1 MAPCDW
7 DVDPADY
14 PGVCPGW
21 ADYSADIKEVA
32 LELAVGFLWGATG
45 RRYGVCPVVVRPGG
59 QRYLSAPAYAA
70 FPVWP
75 GQEPL
80 FTGPYLYGGTWYNAP
95 AGCSSAC
102 CGSAG
107 CAVVLRG
114 PVASVDEVTIGD
126 EVVPPS
132 AYRVDVAGGA
142 WLLQRTDGE
151 CWPGCQNM
159 AADEGEPG
167 SFTVRYGAGV
177 ALPAMLKIA
186 TAALACQHG
195 KFLTGGACSLPSRM
209 TRMSRQGIEIEVD
222 SPDPDDGKTG
232 VKLVDD
238 VISTLNPSGRKS
250 PPLVLSPD
258 LPEACDR
265 FPMIPAGS

>member
-7 DVDPADY
+7 DVDPGDY
-14 PGVCPGW
+14 AGVCPDW
-21 ADYSADIKEVA
+21 ASYSADVREAA

-45 RRYGVCPVVVRPGG
+45 RRFGVCPVTVRPGG
-59 QRYLSAPAYAA
+59 QRMLAAPAYAA

-75 GQEPL
+75 GQEPAV
-80 FTGPYLYGGTWYNAP
+80 TGPYLYGGTWFNAP

-114 PVASVDEVTIGD
+114 PVASVEEVLIG
-126 EVVPPS
+126 EETVPPS
-132 AYRVDVAGGA
+132 AYRVDVSGGA
-142 WLLQRTDGE
+142 WLLQRIDGE

-159 AADEGEPG
+159 AAEEGEPG
-167 SFTVRYGAGV
+167 SFVITYGAGV
-177 ALPAMLKIA
+177 RLPAMLKIA
-186 TAALACQHG
+186 TAALACEFG
-195 KFLTGGACSLPSRM
+195 KSLIGGACSLPAKM
-209 TRMSRQGIEIEVD
+209 TRLSRQGVEVEVA
-222 SPDPDDGKTG
+222 SPDPAAGTTG

-238 VISTLNPSGRKS
+238 VIATLNPSGRKS

-265 FPMIPAGS
+265 STVIPAGS